1 MHPIVTHRDRL
12 LLYLAV
18 WIAFGALL
26 ALVLAFSGDAPP
38 RWSLLFALPLSV
50 LLGAQALWCWYLVRV
65 LPPGATSLPRFLG
78 TWLGV
83 GLLSLAIWVSAGLG
97 WRWALRTLGV
107 PGSPATAAL
116 TPLLLFGGSIGL
128 LVSVLGHYMVAA
140 FELSRDAERHA
151 LELRVLAREAELRF
165 LRGQLD
171 PHFLFNSLNSVAALI
186 GSDAAA
192 ARRMCFLMSDFFRKS
207 LGLAAQQ
214 SIPLSEE
221 LALAETYLA
230 IEQVRFGERLRPR
243 FDLGENTAA
252 LLVPA
257 LVLQPLV
264 ENAVHHGVAHLLE
277 GGELKVSARRY
288 AGLLELA
295 VENPC
300 DPDRPASRGTG
311 VGLANV
317 RARIDTL
324 FGNRARIDVVPERER
339 FRVLIILPTA
349 EAVPPT
355 TAGESPTTTAS
366 GG

>member
-1 MHPIVTHRDRL
+1 MHPIVAHRERL
-12 LLYLAV
+12 LLYLGV

-26 ALVLAFSGDAPP
+26 ALVLAFSGDASL
-38 RWSLLFALPLSV
+38 RWALLFALPLSV

-65 LPPGATSLPRFLG
+65 LPPGATELPRFLG

-83 GLLSLAIWVSAGLG
+83 GLLSLAIWVAAGFA
-97 WRWALRTLGV
+97 WRWALRSLGA
-107 PGSPATAAL
+107 PDGPQAATL

-128 LVSVLGHYMVAA
+128 LVSVLGHYLVAA
-140 FELSRDAERHA
+140 FEASRDAERHA
-151 LELRVLAREAELRF
+151 LESRVLAREAELRF

-207 LGLAAQQ
+207 LGLGAQQ
-214 SIPLSEE
+214 SIRLSEE
-221 LALAETYLA
+221 LTLAETYLS

-243 FDLGENTAA
+243 FDVSDEAGA

-277 GGELKVSARRY
+277 GGEIKLSARRQ
-288 AGLLELA
+288 AGLLELTI
-295 VENPC
+295 ENPC

-317 RARIDTL
+317 RARIETL
-324 FGNRARIDVVPERER
+324 FGNRARVDVLSEPER
-339 FRVLIILPTA
+339 FRVLIVLPA
-349 EAVPPT
+349 RA
-355 TAGESPTTTAS
+355 AS
-366 GG
+366 DT

>member
-1 MHPIVTHRDRL
+1 
-12 LLYLAV
+12 
-18 WIAFGALL
+18 
-26 ALVLAFSGDAPP
+26 
-38 RWSLLFALPLSV
+38 LPVSV
-50 LLGAQALWCWYLVRV
+50 LLGAQALWSWYLVRV
-65 LPPGATSLPRFLG
+65 LPPGATSLPRFVG

-83 GLLSLAIWVSAGLG
+83 GLLSLAIWVAAGLG
-97 WRWALRTLGV
+97 WRWALRSLGA
-107 PGSPATAAL
+107 PGGPEPAAL
-116 TPLLLFGGSIGL
+116 APLLLFAGSIGL

-140 FELSRDAERHA
+140 FEVSRDAERHA

-207 LGLAAQQ
+207 LGLGTQQ
-214 SIPLSEE
+214 SILLSEE
-221 LALAETYLA
+221 LALAETYLK

-243 FDLGENTAA
+243 FEVSESTVA

-277 GGELKVSARRY
+277 GGEIKVCARRH

-317 RARIDTL
+317 RARIETL
-324 FGNRARIDVVPERER
+324 FGNRARVDVVAQRER
-339 FRVLIILPTA
+339 FCVLVVLPA
-349 EAVPPT
+349 MAAP
-355 TAGESPTTTAS
+355 
-366 GG
+366 

>member
-1 MHPIVTHRDRL
+1 MHPIVAHRERL

-26 ALVLAFSGDAPP
+26 AVVLAFSGDASL

-50 LLGAQALWCWYLVRV
+50 LLGAQTLWCWYLVRV
-65 LPPGATSLPRFLG
+65 LPPGATSLPRFAG

-83 GLLSLAIWVSAGLG
+83 GLVSLAFWVAAGLG
-97 WRWALRTLGV
+97 WRESLRTIGASGG
-107 PGSPATAAL
+107 PESTAL
-116 TPLLLFGGSIGL
+116 TPLLLFSGSIGL

-140 FELSRDAERHA
+140 FETSRDAERHA
-151 LELRVLAREAELRF
+151 LELRVLTREAELRF

-186 GSDAAA
+186 GSDASA

-207 LGLAAQQ
+207 LRLGAQQ

-221 LALAETYLA
+221 LALAETYLM

-243 FDLGENTAA
+243 FEVSDGTGV

-277 GGELKVSARRY
+277 GGEIKVSARRQ

-295 VENPC
+295 VDNPC

-317 RARIDTL
+317 RARIETL
-324 FGNRARIDVVPERER
+324 FGNRARVDVVSEHER
-339 FRVLIILPTA
+339 FRVLVVLPAITSSA
-349 EAVPPT
+349 AAAPGSLAPC
-355 TAGESPTTTAS
+355 AS
-366 GG
+366 

>member
-1 MHPIVTHRDRL
+1 MHPIVAHRERL

-26 ALVLAFSGDAPP
+26 ALVLAFSGDASL

-50 LLGAQALWCWYLVRV
+50 LLGAQALWCWYLVRA
-65 LPPGATSLPRFLG
+65 LPPGATSLPRFAG
-78 TWLGV
+78 TWFGV
-83 GLLSLAIWVSAGLG
+83 GLLSVAIWVAAGLG
-97 WRWALRTLGV
+97 WRWTLRTLGAV
-107 PGSPATAAL
+107 GGPEATAL

-140 FELSRDAERHA
+140 FELSRDAERRA

-186 GSDAAA
+186 GSDSAA

-207 LGLAAQQ
+207 LGLGTQQ
-214 SIPLSEE
+214 SIQLFEE
-221 LALAETYLA
+221 LALAETYLT

-243 FDLGENTAA
+243 FEVSESTGA

-264 ENAVHHGVAHLLE
+264 ENAVHHGIAHLVE
-277 GGELKVSARRY
+277 GGEVKVSARRH

-300 DPDRPASRGTG
+300 DPDRPGSRGAG

-317 RARIDTL
+317 RARIETL

-339 FRVLIILPTA
+339 FRVVIALP
-349 EAVPPT
+349 VMP
-355 TAGESPTTTAS
+355 AS
-366 GG
+366 GV

>member
-1 MHPIVTHRDRL
+1 MHPIVAHRERL
-12 LLYLAV
+12 LLYLGV
-18 WIAFGALL
+18 WIGFGALL
-26 ALVLAFSGDAPP
+26 AMVLAFSGDGSL
-38 RWSLLFALPLSV
+38 RWSLLFAEPLSV

-65 LPPGATSLPRFLG
+65 LPPGATSLPRFAG

-83 GLLSLAIWVSAGLG
+83 GVLSLAIWVAAGLG
-97 WRWALRTLGV
+97 WRWALRGLGV
-107 PGSPATAAL
+107 PDGAGSAAL
-116 TPLLLFGGSIGL
+116 TPMLLFAGSIGL

-140 FELSRDAERHA
+140 FEVSREAERHA

-171 PHFLFNSLNSVAALI
+171 PHFLFNSLNSIAALI
-186 GSDAAA
+186 GSDPAA

-207 LGLAAQQ
+207 LGLGAQQ
-214 SIPLSEE
+214 SIPVSQE

-230 IEQVRFGERLRPR
+230 IEQVRFGERLRRR
-243 FDLGENTAA
+243 FEVTDSADT

-277 GGELKVSARRY
+277 GGEIRVSARRY

-300 DPDRPASRGTG
+300 DPDRPTSRGAG

-317 RARIDTL
+317 RARVEAL
-324 FGNRARIDVVPERER
+324 FGNRARVEVQSARER
-339 FRVLIILPTA
+339 FRVLIVLPATA
-349 EAVPPT
+349 ALGV
-355 TAGESPTTTAS
+355 
-366 GG
+366 

>member
-1 MHPIVTHRDRL
+1 MHPIVARRERL
-12 LLYLAV
+12 LLYLGV
-18 WIAFGALL
+18 WVAFGALV
-26 ALVLAFSGDAPP
+26 ALVLAFNRDASL

-65 LPPGATSLPRFLG
+65 LPPGAASLPRFIG

-83 GLLSLAIWVSAGLG
+83 GLVSLAIWVAAGLG
-97 WRWALRTLGV
+97 WRSALGSFGA
-107 PGSPATAAL
+107 PGGPAAAAL
-116 TPLLLFGGSIGL
+116 TPILLFAGSIGL
-128 LVSVLGHYMVAA
+128 LVSVLGLYMVAA
-140 FELSRDAERHA
+140 FEVSRDAERHA

-171 PHFLFNSLNSVAALI
+171 PHFLFNGLNSVAALI

-214 SIPLSEE
+214 SILLSEE

-243 FDLGENTAA
+243 FEVSESTGA

-277 GGELKVSARRY
+277 GGEVKVSARRH

-300 DPDRPASRGTG
+300 DPERPASRGTG
-311 VGLANV
+311 LGLANV
-317 RARIDTL
+317 RARIEVL
-324 FGNRARIDVVPERER
+324 FGNRARLDVVSEREH
-339 FRVLIILPTA
+339 FRVLIVLPATGA
-349 EAVPPT
+349 S
-355 TAGESPTTTAS
+355 GAS

>member
-1 MHPIVTHRDRL
+1 MHPIVTHRERL
-12 LLYLAV
+12 LLYLAA
-18 WIAFGALL
+18 WIAFGGLL
-26 ALVLAFSGDAPP
+26 ALVLAFSGDASLK
-38 RWSLLFALPLSV
+38 WSLLFALPLSV

-83 GLLSLAIWVSAGLG
+83 GVLSLAIWVAAGLA
-97 WRWALRTLGV
+97 WRSALRSLGA
-107 PGSPATAAL
+107 PGSPQTAVL
-116 TPLLLFGGSIGL
+116 TPLLLFGGGIGL
-128 LVSVLGHYMVAA
+128 LVSVLGHYMIAA
-140 FELSRDAERHA
+140 FEISRDAERHA

-186 GSDAAA
+186 GSDAEA

-207 LGLAAQQ
+207 LRLGAQQ

-221 LALAETYLA
+221 LGLAETYLT
-230 IEQVRFGERLRPR
+230 IEQVRFSERLRPR
-243 FDLGENTAA
+243 FDLGESTGA

-264 ENAVHHGVAHLLE
+264 ENAIHHGVAHLLE
-277 GGELKVSARRY
+277 GGEVRVSARRH

-317 RARIDTL
+317 RARVEAL
-324 FGNRARIDVVPERER
+324 FGNRARVDVVSERER
-339 FRVLIILPTA
+339 FRVLIVLPM
-349 EAVPPT
+349 
-355 TAGESPTTTAS
+355 TAS
-366 GG
+366 EG

>member
-1 MHPIVTHRDRL
+1 MHPILAHRGRL
-12 LLYLAV
+12 LLYLGV

-26 ALVLAFSGDAPP
+26 GLVLTFSGNAAL

-65 LPPGATSLPRFLG
+65 LPPGATSLQRFIG

-83 GLLSLAIWVSAGLG
+83 GFVSLALWVAAGLA
-97 WRWALRTLGV
+97 WRAALRSLGA
-107 PGSPATAAL
+107 PGGPGTAVL
-116 TPLLLFGGSIGL
+116 TPLLLFAGSIGL
-128 LVSVLGHYMVAA
+128 LVSVLGHYLVAA
-140 FELSRDAERHA
+140 FEASREAEHHA

-165 LRGQLD
+165 LRSQLN

-186 GSDAAA
+186 GSDGAA

-207 LGLAAQQ
+207 LGLGAQQ

-243 FDLGENTAA
+243 FDVSENTAA

-277 GGELKVSARRY
+277 GGEIKLSARRH

-295 VENPC
+295 IENPC
-300 DPDRPASRGTG
+300 DPERPASRGAG

-317 RARIDTL
+317 RARMETL
-324 FGNRARIDVVPERER
+324 FGNRARVDVLCERER
-339 FRVLIILPTA
+339 FRVLIVLPA
-349 EAVPPT
+349 IAAPGV
-355 TAGESPTTTAS
+355 
-366 GG
+366 